1 MKRLI
6 DKCNLSLILILCFF
20 ISFVYSQDGQLDVDD
35 LKQDAPKVFI
45 DCDHCDIDY
54 IRNEI
59 GFVNYV
65 WDRREA
71 DVHLLVTTQ
80 RTGGGGR
87 EYTLAFIGQ
96 KDYQELQNTLK
107 YFSDST
113 ETDDETRKGLVQII
127 KLGLAPY
134 VAQTPLCEILTV
146 DMSQK
151 SKPTAVEDKWN
162 FWVFSLGVHS
172 WMNGESQ
179 RKSASISG
187 NVSAN
192 RVTPESKLRLGL
204 DLDYDKDSYELEGEM
219 YDSTSKRGDFDGLY
233 VRSIDEHW
241 SVGGWISVS
250 SSTYNNIN
258 FSYTIHPAV
267 EYNFFPYSESTR
279 RQLRVLYKVGY
290 NYFNYLEETIYEKML
305 ERLWNESLSLN
316 LEFNEP
322 WGTAELGV
330 EGSHYFH
337 DFSKNRLSVNAELNI
352 RILKGLTFDIDAN
365 YSITHDQLSLPK
377 GEATLEEILLRRR
390 ELASEYDYF
399 FRVGLS
405 YSFGSIFSNVV
416 NPRFGERTRHGRYGR
431 FR

>member
-1 MKRLI
+1 MRRLAVQWRPF
-6 DKCNLSLILILCFF
+6 LVILLCF
-20 ISFVYSQDGQLDVDD
+20 IVSFVYSKDSQLDVDE
-35 LKQDAPKVFI
+35 LKKDAPKVFL
-45 DCDHCDIDY
+45 DCNRCDIDY

-65 WDRREA
+65 WDRKEA
-71 DVHLLVTTQ
+71 DVHILVTTQ

-96 KDYQELQNTLK
+96 RDYKELQNTLK

-113 ETDDETRKGLVQII
+113 ETEDETRKGLVQTM

-134 VAQTPLCEILTV
+134 VARTPLGEILTL

-151 SKPTAVEDKWN
+151 SRPTAVEDKWD
-162 FWVFSLGVHS
+162 FWVFSLGVNS
-172 WMNGESQ
+172 WMFGESQ
-179 RKSASISG
+179 RSSFSLSG

-192 RVTPESKLRLGL
+192 RVTPESKLRLGI
-204 DLDYDKDSYELEGEM
+204 DLDYDKDRYELEGEM
-219 YDSTSKRGDFDGLY
+219 YDSISKRGDFDGLY
-233 VRSIDEHW
+233 VKSINEHW
-241 SVGGWISVS
+241 SAGGWISVS
-250 SSTYNNIN
+250 SSTYNNIK

-279 RQLRVLYKVGY
+279 RQFRLLYKVGY
-290 NYFNYLEETIYEKML
+290 NYFNYYEETIYDKMSQ
-305 ERLWNESLSLN
+305 RLWNESLSIN

-322 WGTAELGV
+322 WGTAELGL

-337 DFSKNRLSVNAELNI
+337 DFSKNRLSINAELNI
-352 RILKGLTFDIDAN
+352 RIAKGLTFDIDGN
-365 YSITHDQLSLPK
+365 YSITHDQLALPK
-377 GEATLEEILLRRR
+377 EEATLEEILLRRR

-399 FRVGLS
+399 FRLGIS

-431 FR
+431 YR